1 MTQDQTVSGMS
12 HISQETIDAIHE
24 AGFRVF
30 MRTPYDSW
38 LYFVDDADRIGYAQ
52 ETRSGFVSISTVHVP
67 NSETGT
73 GFVLD
78 DIPSLSANNLAKAFV
93 IAPGW
98 VTGGQAASVN
108 KWANWEA
115 FKASSPFNA
124 DYKMIEPEP
133 N

>member
-1 MTQDQTVSGMS
+1 MFS
-12 HISQETIDAIHE
+12 HKTIYAIQK
-24 AGFRVF
+24 AGFRVY
-30 MRTPYDSW
+30 MRSPKDSW

-78 DIPSLSANNLAKAFV
+78 DIPSLSADNLAKAFV
-93 IAPGW
+93 IAPRW
-98 VTGGQAASVN
+98 ATGRQRASVK

-124 DYKMIEPEP
+124 DYKMIEVV
-133 N
+133 

>member
-1 MTQDQTVSGMS
+1 MTQAQTVSGMS

-52 ETRSGFVSISTVHVP
+52 ETRSGFVSISTVHIP

-78 DIPSLSANNLAKAFV
+78 DIPSLSADNLAKAFV
-93 IAPGW
+93 IAPRW
-98 VTGGQAASVN
+98 ATGRQRASVQ

-115 FKASSPFNA
+115 FKASSRFNA
-124 DYKMIEPEP
+124 DYKMIEVV
-133 N
+133 

>member
-1 MTQDQTVSGMS
+1 MFS
-12 HISQETIDAIHE
+12 HKTIYAIQK
-24 AGFRVF
+24 AGFRVY
-30 MRTPYDSW
+30 MRSPKDSW

-78 DIPSLSANNLAKAFV
+78 DIPSLSADNLAKAFV
-93 IAPGW
+93 IAPRW
-98 VTGGQAASVN
+98 ATGRQRASVK
-108 KWANWEA
+108 KWASWKA

-124 DYKMIEPEP
+124 NYKMIEPEP

>member
-1 MTQDQTVSGMS
+1 MTQDQTFSGMS

-30 MRTPYDSW
+30 MQTPYDSW

-93 IAPGW
+93 IAPRW
-98 VTGGQAASVN
+98 ATGGQRASVK

-124 DYKMIEPEP
+124 DYKMIEVAS
-133 N
+133 

>member
-1 MTQDQTVSGMS
+1 MS
-12 HISQETIDAIHE
+12 HISQNTIDAIHK
-24 AGFRVF
+24 AGFRVY
-30 MRTPYDSW
+30 MRTPSDSW

-67 NSETGT
+67 NKYTGT
-73 GFVLD
+73 GFILD
-78 DIPSLSANNLAKAFV
+78 DIPSLSADNLAKAFV
-93 IAPGW
+93 IAPRW

-124 DYKMIEPEP
+124 DYKMIEVAS
-133 N
+133 

>member
-1 MTQDQTVSGMS
+1 MS
-12 HISQETIDAIHE
+12 RISQETIDAIHE

-52 ETRSGFVSISTVHVP
+52 ETRSGFVSISTVHIP

-93 IAPGW
+93 IAPRW
-98 VTGGQAASVN
+98 ATGRQRASVK
-108 KWANWEA
+108 KWTSWKA

-124 DYKMIEPEP
+124 DYKMLEVV
-133 N
+133 

>member
-1 MTQDQTVSGMS
+1 MFS
-12 HISQETIDAIHE
+12 HKTIYAIHE
-24 AGFRVF
+24 AGFRVY
-30 MRTPYDSW
+30 MRSPKDSW

-67 NSETGT
+67 NIETGT

-78 DIPSLSANNLAKAFV
+78 DIPSLSADNLAKAFV
-93 IAPGW
+93 IAPRW
-98 VTGGQAASVN
+98 ATGGQRASVK

-124 DYKMIEPEP
+124 DYKMIEVAS
-133 N
+133 

>member
-30 MRTPYDSW
+30 MQTPYDSW

-52 ETRSGFVSISTVHVP
+52 ETRSGFVSISTVHIP

-78 DIPSLSANNLAKAFV
+78 DIPSLSTYNLAKAFV

-124 DYKMIEPEP
+124 DYKMIEVAS
-133 N
+133 

>member
-1 MTQDQTVSGMS
+1 MTQDQTFSGMS

-30 MRTPYDSW
+30 MQTPYDSW

-98 VTGGQAASVN
+98 VTGGQAASVK

-124 DYKMIEPEP
+124 DYKMIEVAS
-133 N
+133 

>member
-1 MTQDQTVSGMS
+1 MS

-52 ETRSGFVSISTVHVP
+52 ETRSGFVSISTVHIP

-78 DIPSLSANNLAKAFV
+78 DIPSLSADNLAKAFV
-93 IAPGW
+93 IAPRW
-98 VTGGQAASVN
+98 ATGSDRASVK
-108 KWANWEA
+108 KWASWEA
-115 FKASSPFNA
+115 FKASSPLNA

>member
-1 MTQDQTVSGMS
+1 MS

-24 AGFRVF
+24 AGFLVY

-52 ETRSGFVSISTVHVP
+52 EEHSGFVSITTVHVP
-67 NSETGT
+67 NKSTGT

-78 DIPSLSANNLAKAFV
+78 DIPSLSADNLAKAFV
-93 IAPGW
+93 IAPSW
-98 VTGGQAASVN
+98 VTDRDRASVK
-108 KWANWEA
+108 KWASWEA

-124 DYKMIEPEP
+124 DYKMLEVVS
-133 N
+133 